1 MTQASAHV
9 ILHLLQVDP
18 KIRAVDLWQKLQGI
32 YGSFTIRE
40 LDDTITKMRTVGTL
54 PADFVLRGL
63 RHCPVCSDGNG
74 RYHAFVRRQDKIAHM
89 KDHAKHFPGTL
100 PRFEARLQARERR
113 RLAALDN
120 NNRRSS
126 A

>member
-9 ILHLLQVDP
+9 ILHLLEKEP
-18 KIRAVDLWQKLQGI
+18 KITAFELWHKLNLV
-32 YGSFTIRE
+32 YGTFTIRA
-40 LDDTITKMRTVGTL
+40 LDDEMANLRMAGAL
-54 PADFVLRGL
+54 PWEFHLRGL

-74 RYHAFVRRQDKIAHM
+74 RYHAFVRRQDKVEHM

-100 PRFEARLQARERR
+100 PRFEARLQARKRR
-113 RLAALDN
+113 RLAALD
-120 NNRRSS
+120 RRAS